1 MGCGGRIEMVVD
13 ARVRCGGVLES
24 APSDWKVRVRGE
36 ECCAKESRDG
46 YAI

>member
-24 APSDWKVRVRGE
+24 APSGWKVRVRGA

-46 YAI
+46 YAT